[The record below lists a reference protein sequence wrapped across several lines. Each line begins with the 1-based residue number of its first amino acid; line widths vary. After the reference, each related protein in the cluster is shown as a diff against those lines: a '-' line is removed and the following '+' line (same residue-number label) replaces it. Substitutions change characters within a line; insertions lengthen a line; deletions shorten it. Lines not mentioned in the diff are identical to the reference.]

1 MQIHTDTLE
10 NGKGS
15 HGNLTHDLCFLNP
28 LVPDRTLKYVF
39 SEKSFR
45 YSFSHNSSISYAI
58 LKIQKAATPQDP
70 RASFW

>member
-1 MQIHTDTLE
+1 MEPNILVGF
-10 NGKGS
+10 N
-15 HGNLTHDLCFLNP
+15 FLNVFFYVNP

-70 RASFW
+70 RPSFW